1 MSNQSIENP
10 MRDQAIKAIM
20 RDFPELPKQWCEMTY
35 DFCVKHPE
43 ESDRIR
49 EKIEAGKLPPKER
62 PTAGELSS
70 VEII

>member
-1 MSNQSIENP
+1 
-10 MRDQAIKAIM
+10 
-20 RDFPELPKQWCEMTY
+20 MTY
-35 DFCVKHPE
+35 DFCMKHPE
-43 ESDRIR
+43 ESERIR